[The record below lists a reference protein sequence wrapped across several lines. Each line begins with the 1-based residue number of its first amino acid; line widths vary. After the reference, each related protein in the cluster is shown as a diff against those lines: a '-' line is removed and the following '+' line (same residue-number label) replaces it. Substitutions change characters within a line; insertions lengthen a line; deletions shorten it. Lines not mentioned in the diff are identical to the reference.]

1 VVAVSGSRLPGD
13 EESNDRHDADV
24 RAETRLS
31 GDLAERF
38 EAFQSEHGV
47 SNADLL
53 RDALREYLP
62 SLDEDGPEYVRPS
75 DEDLARAYRALAVD
89 RKRVIAVPKAVDV
102 LSQTTHPHTAKDQ
115 LRGQVLPSLE
125 QTGLIAVRAG
135 QVAVHPLTP
144 VEEVDL

>member
-1 VVAVSGSRLPGD
+1 MVAVSGSRLPGD
-13 EESNDRHDADV
+13 EEGNDRHDADV

-62 SLDEDGPEYVRPS
+62 SIDEDGPEYVRPS
-75 DEDLARAYRALAVD
+75 DEDLARAYQALARD
-89 RKRVIAVPKAVDV
+89 EKRVLNVEAAVDT
-102 LSQTTHPHTAKDQ
+102 LSQTSHPSSTKEYIRHE
-115 LRGQVLPSLE
+115 VLHKL
-125 QTGLIAVRAG
+125 QKAGLVGIRSG
-135 QVAVHPLTP
+135 RIGIHPLTP
-144 VEEVDL
+144 TSEVDL